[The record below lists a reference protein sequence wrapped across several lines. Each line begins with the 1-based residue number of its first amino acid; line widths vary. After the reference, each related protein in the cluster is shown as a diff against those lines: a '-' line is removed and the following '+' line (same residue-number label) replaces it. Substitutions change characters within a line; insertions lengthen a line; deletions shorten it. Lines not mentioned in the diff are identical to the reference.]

1 MSYVYELIHEV
12 CTLAVGT
19 IASSI
24 PFPEKCRLIKMLLQ
38 LWGEKTA
45 TASAFFFFFFFLIS
59 SKYWT
64 MPVNVSPTLARP
76 RFFCFFLK
84 VYCNRNV
91 MSRYQGLSYII
102 ASYILV
108 NIVLYCQLANYWDT
122 NLVLLASRSPV
133 NQLPWV
139 FLSYL

>member
-1 MSYVYELIHEV
+1 MSTYKNVIIVMGGKNSDCIGIL
-12 CTLAVGT
+12 
-19 IASSI
+19 
-24 PFPEKCRLIKMLLQ
+24 
-38 LWGEKTA
+38 
-45 TASAFFFFFFFLIS
+45 FFSFFLIS

-108 NIVLYCQLANYWDT
+108 NIVV
-122 NLVLLASRSPV
+122 VLLAG
-133 NQLPWV
+133 
-139 FLSYL
+139 